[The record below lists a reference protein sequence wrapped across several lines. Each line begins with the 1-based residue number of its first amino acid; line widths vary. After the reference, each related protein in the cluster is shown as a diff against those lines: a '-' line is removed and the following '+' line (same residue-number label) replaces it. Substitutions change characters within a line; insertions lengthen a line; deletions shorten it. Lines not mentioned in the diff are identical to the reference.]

1 MANLPSFYTDQ
12 YYTGAQETLDPLGK
26 NILAGEIPDYY
37 SGIGKSNSEEFQ
49 NMLAMINRDVKTGVT
64 ESNARMGV
72 RGGRGGEAVAKAVG
86 DVGTKMRYSDYLR
99 SLEGKEFLFGQGR
112 GITEGVRSAG
122 LSYGGQQNQF
132 NLNTAQM
139 EMQQE
144 QYEDQMKQEEDKA
157 WMEMLSAGIGAAG
170 NIAGMAFMGGF
181 PLGSA
186 ATSIG
191 SAGGALSSGN
201 QANNMSYLGF

>member
-1 MANLPSFYTDQ
+1 MANIPSFYTDPKF
-12 YYTGAQETLDPLGK
+12 TGAQDTLAPLGE
-26 NILAGEIPDYY
+26 NILKGDIPDYY

-112 GITEGVRSAG
+112 GITEGVRNAG
-122 LSYGGQQNQF
+122 LSFGGQQNQF

-144 QYEDQMKQEEDKA
+144 QYQQQLKQQEDNA

-170 NIAGMAFMGGF
+170 NIVGMGMLGGF
-181 PLGSA
+181 SGGSA
-186 ATSIG
+186 
-191 SAGGALSSGN
+191 SSGSN
-201 QANNMSYLGF
+201 WASQTGAQSTLPPGYWN